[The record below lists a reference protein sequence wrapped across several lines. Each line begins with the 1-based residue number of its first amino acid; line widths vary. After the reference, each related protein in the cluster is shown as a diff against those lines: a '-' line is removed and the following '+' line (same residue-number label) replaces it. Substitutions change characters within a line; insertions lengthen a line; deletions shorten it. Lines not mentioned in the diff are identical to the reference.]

1 MPNTITSENCFEKL
15 NKTRFFID
23 KRCSENYIIGKF
35 LQSRLINL
43 IEKAIKSKRYF
54 NLISL

>member
-23 KRCSENYIIGKF
+23 KRCSENYMIGEF
-35 LQSRLINL
+35 LQSRLRNL
-43 IEKAIKSKRYF
+43 IEKAVKSKSYF
-54 NLISL
+54 DLIFL